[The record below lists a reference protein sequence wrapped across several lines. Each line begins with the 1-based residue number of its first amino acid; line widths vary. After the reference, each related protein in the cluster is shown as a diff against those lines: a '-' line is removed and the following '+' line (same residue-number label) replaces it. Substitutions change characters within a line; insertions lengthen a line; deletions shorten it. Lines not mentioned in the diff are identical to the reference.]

1 MELQDASDG
10 DGTASDNEDDESH
23 VSSHSFNS
31 RLSFRALQEELQA
44 ERLSRQAAE
53 AEIADLK
60 ASFYRLKSFTME
72 AVQQRDHVMRLKEEG
87 ESSQQDLLCQ
97 LNEALQS
104 RDDAI
109 RQRDEVSRLRDDA
122 IRSREE
128 VSLLKDVAMHARNSS
143 RSDIETATRLL
154 VAAAD
159 TIAAKASLYKSF
171 DDNLPRFSS
180 HTGIAAVA
188 HSFTD
193 RSEAIVDELLIQLD
207 MASKDRATISQQME
221 QQQCRSVIEVSEL
234 EESVQLLKE
243 KLMDQGTE
251 LQNWQALADE
261 RKYTESKHLI
271 SEKLYFTEKENLALT
286 NSLQLKESVL
296 VNVQTSI
303 KSLLRLLFQTH
314 ETVSNHAVSLLPSEI
329 LLDNI
334 PPVSPCGEEPE
345 EGIHHCIAR
354 LKDITKLFLKLA
366 MTWKEQ
372 MDLRKKALEDLEG
385 TITRLIVEKKE
396 ITSFLE
402 SALAIKQQMLEAVSK
417 VSLNNDYNLN
427 TITKTKEP
435 RSDSVDLLV
444 GQPGSFNNDLETGQ
458 FLKGSFLEV
467 ELKKSKQE
475 TFELQQFLAAARGE
489 LELQRVTLERQEKVL
504 LDKAVKIEELENEQC
519 LAQRTIEG
527 LKSKL
532 EAVGNDLLELK
543 KAFTTEA
550 EARLLLLEEMERLK
564 EQVSFLKHQV
574 HQLSDLLEESK
585 SKLHLKEEM
594 ATAAVAARNA
604 AERSLRM
611 ADERSVQLRKK
622 IDDLA
627 YQFEL
632 LEGKEDSLTPVGWY
646 NACWPSQWLR
656 GRHSYSHDNSAR
668 QSGAEMDKLLE
679 PFV

>member
-10 DGTASDNEDDESH
+10 DGTTSDNEDDAC
-23 VSSHSFNS
+23 HSFSS

-60 ASFYRLKSFTME
+60 ASFSRLKSFTME

-97 LNEALQS
+97 LNEALQG

-109 RQRDEVSRLRDDA
+109 RQRDEASRLRDDA

-143 RSDIETATRLL
+143 RSDVETATRLL

-171 DDNLPRFSS
+171 ADNLPRLSS

-188 HSFTD
+188 HSFTN
-193 RSEAIVDELLIQLD
+193 RSEAIVDELLRQLD

-221 QQQCRSVIEVSEL
+221 QRQCRSVIEVSKL

-243 KLMDQGTE
+243 KLIDQGTE
-251 LQNWQALADE
+251 LHNWQALAAE
-261 RKYTESKHLI
+261 NEQKYIESKQLI

-303 KSLLRLLFQTH
+303 KILSRLLFQIH
-314 ETVSNHAVSLLPSEI
+314 ETVSNHAVSLFPSEI

-334 PPVSPCGEEPE
+334 PPVSPCGEGPE
-345 EGIHHCIAR
+345 EGIHHCIDR

-427 TITKTKEP
+427 TITKTKEAT
-435 RSDSVDLLV
+435 SDSVELPV

-489 LELQRVTLERQEKVL
+489 LELQRVTLERQGKVL

-532 EAVGNDLLELK
+532 EALGNDLSESK

-550 EARLLLLEEMERLK
+550 EARLLILEEAERLK

-656 GRHSYSHDNSAR
+656 GRHSYSHDNSAW